1 MRTFQSSSCGTILV
15 IAILIVSALTSA
27 APAAGPSFDCQGAA
41 TARELATCADPR
53 LAAADREL
61 DAAWK
66 SAIAHLD
73 PATAKVLRGDQTKFL
88 EDINNGF
95 EGEVWGKKGPP
106 EDDKELRA
114 EIAQL
119 RRGGKY
125 DVLAALEAQLRERA
139 GFLRNLAPATSYA
152 GLWKNHDTEFLLT
165 AGDNGHYR
173 GTFGTTTFGWTRYHC
188 HFTADFGPTAKGL
201 AAAGAHNTDP
211 EVDTNT
217 VSTLHVVRSG
227 AMLTLS
233 EEFPVSARDA
243 DLPRICP
250 RGGDVE
256 DPLFHTK
263 LGPSDARR
271 LKP

>member
-1 MRTFQSSSCGTILV
+1 MRVLRPFACGTILV
-15 IAILIVSALTSA
+15 LAILAVPALTDA
-27 APAAGPSFDCQGAA
+27 VRGAGPSFDCQGAT
-41 TARELATCADPR
+41 TARELATCSDPR
-53 LAAADREL
+53 LGAADREL

-66 SAIAHLD
+66 SAIARLD
-73 PATAKVLRGDQTKFL
+73 PATAKALRADQNKFL
-88 EDINNGF
+88 EGIDNGF

-114 EIAQL
+114 EIARL
-119 RRGGKY
+119 RRGGEY
-125 DVLAALEAQLRERA
+125 DVLAALEAQLRERIA
-139 GFLRNLAPATSYA
+139 FLRNLAPATSFA
-152 GLWKNHDTEFLLT
+152 GLWKNHDSEFLLA

-173 GTFGTTTFGWTRYHC
+173 GMFGTTTFGWTRYYC
-188 HFTADFGPTAKGL
+188 HFTADFGPAAKGL
-201 AAAGAHNTDP
+201 AATGAHNTDP
-211 EVDTNT
+211 EVNTNT
-217 VSTLHVVRSG
+217 VSTLHVVRAG

-233 EEFPVSARDA
+233 EDIPASARDA

-263 LGPSDARR
+263 LTAGDAQR